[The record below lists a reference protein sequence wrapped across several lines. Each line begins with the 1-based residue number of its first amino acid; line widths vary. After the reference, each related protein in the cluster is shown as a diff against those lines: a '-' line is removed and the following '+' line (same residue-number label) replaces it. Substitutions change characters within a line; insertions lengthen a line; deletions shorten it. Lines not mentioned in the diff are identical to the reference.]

1 MNTKGTAML
10 ESVSPR
16 QATVD
21 SLALAAGR
29 ATVGDPRTRRLHLVV
44 LVVGL
49 LWLLFWYRDTFMTM
63 VGVWDRSDTF
73 AHGFVIAPISAWL
86 VWRRRHFIDRV
97 PIAPSL
103 LGICGGIVAGVA
115 WLLGELASVDAVSQF
130 AFVGMLVGFIW
141 AVMGTAV
148 VRTYAFPL
156 GFLFFMVPVG
166 EFMFPTMMQWTADF
180 IIWAVRASG
189 VPVYVEGFVLVIP
202 SGTWQ
207 VVEGCSGVRYLM
219 ASMVV
224 GSLYAYLNYRSMK
237 KRLLF
242 VAASIVVPVFANWLR
257 AYGIVM
263 LGHLTDNRL
272 AAGADHLIYGWVFF
286 GIIIVALFWIG
297 SRWQEAEEQAPAMP
311 AGSDLQGGGL
321 GRPAGACVGWI
332 AAAVLAV
339 GLWNPLFGYLVN
351 QGEHGVVQLGELAA
365 AGKWTP
371 VADNAP
377 PPWTPRYRGMRAQQH
392 ALFASGDAR
401 VGVFI
406 TYYRDQEPGAELIN
420 SENRILL
427 NKDEDFR
434 FTASGSEERALGS
447 ARIQVRSSEM
457 RSNPNPDMRL
467 AVWHWYWIGGR
478 WTNSD
483 YVGKAYLALAR
494 LLGRGDDS
502 AMIALYTPMRP
513 DRRAEAQAALADFL
527 STMGPQIEA
536 ALEHARVR

>member
-10 ESVSPR
+10 ESVRPGE
-16 QATVD
+16 ATVD
-21 SLALAAGR
+21 PLARAAAP
-29 ATVGDPRTRRLHLVV
+29 ATVGDPRTRRLHLAV

-49 LWLLFWYRDTFMTM
+49 LWLLFWYRDTLMTM

-86 VWRRRHFIDRV
+86 VWRRRHFIDHV
-97 PIAPSL
+97 PITPSL
-103 LGICGGIVAGVA
+103 LGICGGIVAGVG

-224 GSLYAYLNYRSMK
+224 GSLYAYLNYRSTQ
-237 KRLLF
+237 KRLVF

-286 GIIIVALFWIG
+286 GIIILALFWIG
-297 SRWQEAEEQAPAMP
+297 SRWQEDEEQAPAMP
-311 AGSDLQGGGL
+311 AASDLQGGGP
-321 GRPAGACVGWI
+321 GRPAGASVGWI

-339 GLWNPLFGYLVN
+339 GLWNPLFGYLAN

-371 VADNAP
+371 VVDNAP

-447 ARIQVRSSEM
+447 ASIQVRSSEM
-457 RSNPNPDMRL
+457 RSNPHPDMRL

-527 STMGPQIEA
+527 ATMGPQIEA